1 MATCG
6 FLASR
11 QRLECADSS
20 RRFSQ
25 RCELQWRKKYRRE
38 HMRRFDSGAWERRT
52 PYASRGIDAWAWVGP
67 IVDGNLWVLASR
79 QRLECA
85 DSRRRFCEE
94 LRKHADI
101 VGRGQFCEAALG
113 SAALQTLREVLN
125 PR

>member
-25 RCELQWRKKYRRE
+25 RCELQWRKRYRRE

-67 IVDGNLWVLASR
+67 IVDGNLWVFGLAPAFGVRR
-79 QRLECA
+79 QQSALFPKVRTA
-85 DSRRRFCEE
+85 MAEE
-94 LRKHADI
+94 I
-101 VGRGQFCEAALG
+101 
-113 SAALQTLREVLN
+113 S
-125 PR
+125 P